1 MCERPHKLQKMA
13 VKVIMWQKSLLPF
26 HHFKLF
32 QGQKLQFTQFEFG
45 HHFTLPIPIAYRDA
59 CDHSDQC
66 YHYPQVCE
74 QIQSQFSYSAKVER
88 ATNQISGH
96 GEPICWKVIS
106 RETSTTFLCGSHFTI
121 LPLHSMTV
129 SLSSQYLVLYV
140 KRRPLKLLPH
150 VPLPF
155 ERISSQIS

>member
-1 MCERPHKLQKMA
+1 MCERPHKLQKIA

-26 HHFKLF
+26 CHFTLF

-45 HHFTLPIPIAYRDA
+45 HHFTSPIPIAYRDA

-121 LPLHSMTV
+121 LPL
-129 SLSSQYLVLYV
+129 YLFHHIIQFYV
-140 KRRPLKLLPH
+140 KRRPLKVLPH
-150 VPLPF
+150 VPPPF